1 MAILPIY
8 TFAHAVL
15 RKKAR
20 PFKGVNDAIVRLGH
34 DMMETM
40 HRANGIGLAANQTG
54 VTQRIITVDLTGSED
69 YENFSPLIMLNR
81 GLNTQYVGQR
91 RWHYAHQAADSS
103 TMRNR

>member
-8 TFAHAVL
+8 TYAHSVL

-40 HRANGIGLAANQTG
+40 HRANGIGLAANQVG
-54 VTQRIITVDLTGSED
+54 VLQRDHH
-69 YENFSPLIMLNR
+69 R
-81 GLNTQYVGQR
+81 GHHGVR
-91 RWHYAHQAADSS
+91 RVRDTSLRSS
-103 TMRNR
+103 C